1 MKYTSTNNERES
13 DSKGSFNSYSSTKQ
27 GSVIKRLLALA
38 VLTGSLVFAGAQSAP
53 IAKATSAPDFVCSDP
68 YIDPSDGQC
77 YVTCC
82 PSDPDSKAPCQRVP
96 CNSGAART
104 K

>member
-13 DSKGSFNSYSSTKQ
+13 DSKGFFSTYSSTRQ
-27 GSVIKRLLALA
+27 VNMMKRLL
-38 VLTGSLVFAGAQSAP
+38 VLLLMTISLVFAGAQSIP
-53 IAKATSAPDFVCSDP
+53 SAEAGRRCDLICSDP

-77 YVTCC
+77 YIACC
-82 PSDPDSKAPCQRVP
+82 PPDDQIKCPCERRP
-96 CNSGAART
+96 C